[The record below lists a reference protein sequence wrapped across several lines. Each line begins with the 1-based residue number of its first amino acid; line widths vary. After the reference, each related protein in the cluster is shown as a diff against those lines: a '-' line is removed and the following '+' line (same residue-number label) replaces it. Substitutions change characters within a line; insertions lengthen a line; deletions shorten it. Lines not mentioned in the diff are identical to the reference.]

1 MTSGES
7 STQPSPSHF
16 MNSTALVLQKS
27 QDQQHCSKKPQDQS
41 LEGDRVRSSFLIKT
55 KTSTLLVTMIFKC
68 EVEEVIK
75 AKRFSNAWPDR
86 QDFPCSSP
94 AFPAGP
100 SRGWQKKFNQLELST
115 EGTTSATSPS
125 YSCRCHPRQSHTTLG
140 WLQSYL
146 DPGEQGS
153 SPTCPCSL
161 HQGTPKYFILS
172 PALCSGQHIW
182 WGRRWHLQR
191 SALAA
196 PV

>member
-1 MTSGES
+1 MHSSFQLQVYAVSPLGARRRKGKSPATSLTSPGGRTDQQTPFQAHVTSGES

-16 MNSTALVLQKS
+16 MNCTALVLQKS

-55 KTSTLLVTMIFKC
+55 KTSALLVTMIFKR

-115 EGTTSATSPS
+115 EGTTSATSP
-125 YSCRCHPRQSHTTLG
+125 Q
-140 WLQSYL
+140 LQL
-146 DPGEQGS
+146 QV
-153 SPTCPCSL
+153 SP
-161 HQGTPKYFILS
+161 
-172 PALCSGQHIW
+172 
-182 WGRRWHLQR
+182 
-191 SALAA
+191 
-196 PV
+196 